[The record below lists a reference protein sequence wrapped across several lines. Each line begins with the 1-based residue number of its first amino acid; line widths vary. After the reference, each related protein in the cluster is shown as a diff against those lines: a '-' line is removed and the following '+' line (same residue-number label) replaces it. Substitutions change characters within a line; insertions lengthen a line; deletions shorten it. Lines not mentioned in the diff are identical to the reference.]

1 MTSKWER
8 VRLGEYILQVRGVS
22 YSPDDVS
29 DTPNGD
35 YIPILRANNIQN
47 EGLNFDDLIYI
58 HNSKISQEQLIR
70 EGDIVVCTSS
80 GSKNL
85 VGKSARAQKGL
96 NVSFGAFCKVV
107 RVNKTINSQYI
118 GHYFNSPQYRQII
131 SNLSGGANINN
142 IRNEHIANL
151 TIPLPPLDEQKRI
164 ADVLDKASEL
174 IKKRKEQI
182 RLMDELAKS
191 LFIEM
196 FGDLGYNPYNWPIMQ
211 LYELGENAG
220 SIKCGP
226 FGTQLNKE
234 EYQVTGTPL
243 WGIPEINHSFKLLP
257 KDYLSDEK
265 ARSLEAY
272 SVVSNDI
279 VMSRKGNVGKCAI
292 YPSNFPKGIIHS
304 DVLRIRPNQRKI
316 NSWFLIYQLHGSNYI
331 LSQIS
336 DVSNGAIMKGI
347 NVTKLKNINIHVPPI
362 SLQQEFADR
371 IDAIEKQKALLQDG
385 LAKMETAYK
394 ALMQE
399 YFG

>member
-1 MTSKWER
+1 MTGKWER

-164 ADVLDKASEL
+164 AEVLDKASEL

-182 RLMDELAKS
+182 RLMDQLAKS

-196 FGDLGYNPYNWPIMQ
+196 FGDPVENPMGWDVKKLGTITHKITDGVHAKPNYTESGMPFISVQNISSGYLNFKKCKYVSLEDYNQMIKSTFPEYGDI
-211 LYELGENAG
+211 LYT
-220 SIKCGP
+220 KV
-226 FGTQLNKE
+226 GT
-234 EYQVTGTPL
+234 Y
-243 WGIPEINHSFKLLP
+243 GIPAYVNTSEKFCLYVSVCLIKPIHKLINAKFLSFSLGMP
-257 KDYLSDEK
+257 YLKRQADK
-265 ARSLEAY
+265 R
-272 SVVSNDI
+272 I
-279 VMSRKGNVGKCAI
+279 
-292 YPSNFPKGIIHS
+292 KGIGVPDLH
-304 DVLRIRPNQRKI
+304 LNQIREFDI
-316 NSWFLIYQLHGSNYI
+316 CY
-331 LSQIS
+331 
-336 DVSNGAIMKGI
+336 
-347 NVTKLKNINIHVPPI
+347 PPI
-362 SLQQEFADR
+362 SLQNEFADR
-371 IDAIEKQKALLQDG
+371 ITVIEEQKALLQNG

-394 ALMQE
+394 ALMQK

>member
-1 MTSKWER
+1 M
-8 VRLGEYILQVRGVS
+8 
-22 YSPDDVS
+22 
-29 DTPNGD
+29 
-35 YIPILRANNIQN
+35 
-47 EGLNFDDLIYI
+47 IYI

-196 FGDLGYNPYNWPIMQ
+196 FGDPVENPMGWEVTSLSSCVSSIENGHSPICNNIPRVDKMFGVLKLSAVTYGTYNENENKALLDGTPFNSKIEVHNAD
-211 LYELGENAG
+211 LLVTRKNTYELVGMSAYVWKTDSGLMMSDLIFRLNTSGNVNKKYLWKLINHKSFHENIKKLAGGSAG
-220 SIKCGP
+220 SMPNISKKRLMG
-226 FGTQLNKE
+226 LLI
-234 EYQVTGTPL
+234 PL
-243 WGIPEINHSFKLLP
+243 PPLL
-257 KDYLSDEK
+257 
-265 ARSLEAY
+265 
-272 SVVSNDI
+272 
-279 VMSRKGNVGKCAI
+279 
-292 YPSNFPKGIIHS
+292 
-304 DVLRIRPNQRKI
+304 
-316 NSWFLIYQLHGSNYI
+316 
-331 LSQIS
+331 
-336 DVSNGAIMKGI
+336 
-347 NVTKLKNINIHVPPI
+347 
-362 SLQQEFADR
+362 LQNEFADR
-371 IDAIEKQKALLQDG
+371 IAAIEQQKALLQDG
-385 LAKMETAYK
+385 LTKMETAYK

>member
-1 MTSKWER
+1 MSKWER
-8 VRLGEYILQVRGVS
+8 VRLGDIVTITKGTKVEQTDPSLGAIRFLQIGDLRDDNCIKWCAS
-22 YSPDDVS
+22 SDKYTQITPDDVVIAW
-29 DTPNGD
+29 DG
-35 YIPILRANNIQN
+35 ANAGTIGY
-47 EGLNFDDLIYI
+47 GLSGVIGSTLA
-58 HNSKISQEQLIR
+58 KISFNR
-70 EGDIVVCTSS
+70 P
-80 GSKNL
+80 L
-85 VGKSARAQKGL
+85 VSE
-96 NVSFGAFCKVV
+96 
-107 RVNKTINSQYI
+107 YI
-118 GHYFNSPQYRQII
+118 GLYLQGKFAYLQETCNGATIPHINRKALD
-131 SNLSGGANINN
+131 NLQ
-142 IRNEHIANL
+142 L
-151 TIPLPPLDEQKRI
+151 PLPPLDEQKRI

-211 LYELGENAG
+211 LYELGENTG

-272 SVVSNDI
+272 SVVTNDI
-279 VMSRKGNVGKCAI
+279 VMSRKGNVGKCAL

-336 DVSNGAIMKGI
+336 DVSNGAIMQGI
-347 NVTKLKNINIHVPPI
+347 NVTKLKNINIHVPPL
-362 SLQQEFADR
+362 SLQNEFADR
-371 IDAIEKQKALLQDG
+371 IAVIEQQKALLQDG

-399 YFG
+399 YFE